1 MKRIPMLV
9 AVAVVLLSAASSSSL
24 AAAPGQVSHYR
35 LHGAVAEA
43 GWARMIGTDFVGAYV
58 QASSAKSGGEL
69 VVEVFHDRYDQQ
81 GRFLGST
88 VKHAAVTSGYAFAI
102 DKAKLDAATVD
113 ATDVSATLM
122 LRPNAKLT
130 LRSDVHALWLTS
142 RKDLW
147 YLGGGAFQ
155 PRSFGYQGRPGGGK
169 RGLANTWDLSAD
181 YNLSRNWSVNFYYA
195 HAWTKGAIQSVYPN
209 AHGADFGYMELLF
222 RF

>member
-9 AVAVVLLSAASSSSL
+9 AVAVVLLPAASSSSL

-43 GWARMIGTDFVGAYV
+43 GWARTIGTDFVGAYV

-102 DKAKLDAATVD
+102 DKAKLDSATVD
-113 ATDVSATLM
+113 ATGVPATFC
-122 LRPNAKLT
+122 RFDANWDPIGPCAAT
-130 LRSDVHALWLTS
+130 TVDVHAAWAGQGLV
-142 RKDLW
+142 
-147 YLGGGAFQ
+147 A
-155 PRSFGYQGRPGGGK
+155 RSVKNDHYRYHGFGLIEHSNGTQRDATATALVDGVDVTRDF
-169 RGLANTWDLSAD
+169 LFATLST
-181 YNLSRNWSVNFYYA
+181 NLYGS
-195 HAWTKGAIQSVYPN
+195 TTICL
-209 AHGADFGYMELLF
+209 HGAC
-222 RF
+222 